1 MKQRS
6 EVLKR
11 GLPRPLHIPFDF
23 AKDPDVIEKSN
34 LSLEEKAAE
43 WIKLEMLKIIIN
55 DAINFPPPNTPPL
68 QLKNFNV
75 ETFTE
80 EELQKAQQ
88 LLDSEVEYLKKT
100 FGDVSQQVQHFHS
113 FFKSHNPTITLSH
126 PCIP

>member
-11 GLPRPLHIPFDF
+11 GLPRPLRIPFDF

-55 DAINFPPPNTPPL
+55 DAINFPLPNTPPL
-68 QLKNFNV
+68 QLKNFSV

-88 LLDSEVEYLKKT
+88 LLESEVENLTKT
-100 FGDVSQQVQHFHS
+100 FGDVPQQVPISVF
-113 FFKSHNPTITLSH
+113 
-126 PCIP
+126 